1 MPHIISEKIKIGVSA
16 CNFGSRVRY
25 NRKGW
30 DRVSELDREKD
41 SFHWTPVCPEV
52 LSGMGV
58 PREPIRL
65 SGGNGDDFW
74 NGDARIKNKRGKEVS
89 DLVREGA
96 NAAMAALKRAAVE
109 AFVFMEGSPSCGVY
123 RTTLKNR
130 RLGKPPGA
138 FGSLLLKEAFFL
150 IPADDLQSPLKWWD
164 WRRRLHAFVW
174 LKRREIKSKKDL
186 TDTWHDL
193 KFVCQESS
201 RSISD
206 QLGRDLAGMPKKISG
221 EFISE
226 IKLRILQIL
235 RLPSTL
241 KRIQNSAEKQMVY
254 YGKHFNMIIDEKLP
268 KAVDGKLKFVKKL
281 REFEKR
287 SLDMDIG
294 NSLVPVIYRD
304 ERRK

>member
-1 MPHIISEKIKIGVSA
+1 MPHIISEKIKVGVSA
-16 CNFGSRVRY
+16 CNFGSKVRY

-30 DRVSELDREKD
+30 DRISELDREKD
-41 SFHWTPVCPEV
+41 SFYWTPVCPEV

-58 PREPIRL
+58 PREPIKL

-74 NGDARIKNKRGKEVS
+74 NGVARIKNRRGMDVS
-89 DLVREGA
+89 PQVREGA
-96 NAAMAALKRAAVE
+96 ISAMEALKRAEVE

-123 RTTLKNR
+123 RTTLKNK
-130 RLGKPPGA
+130 RLGKPPGV
-138 FGSLLLKEAFFL
+138 FGSLLLKEMFFL

-174 LKRREIKSKKDL
+174 LKRREIKSKKEL
-186 TDTWHDL
+186 TDVWHDL
-193 KFVCQESS
+193 KFICQESS

-206 QLGRDLAGMPKKISG
+206 QLGRDLAGMPKKISN
-221 EFISE
+221 EYISE
-226 IKLRILQIL
+226 IKLRILEIL

-254 YGKHFNMIIDEKLP
+254 YGKHFNMKIEEKLP
-268 KAVDGKLKFVKKL
+268 KAVDGKLKFVKRL

-287 SLDMDIG
+287 SLDLDIG

-304 ERRK
+304 ERR